1 MTPEIFI
8 LSGAR
13 TPFAVW
19 SRGEKPEGGKGGAL
33 AGTDPFDL
41 AGAAAGGAL
50 SRAGFSTDAL
60 DFIVFGNCYHV
71 GPHACYGARYVAQ
84 RLQADPR
91 LTGTTVNLAC
101 GAGLEALR
109 VAAEEIASGRHS
121 LVLACGADVS
131 SRVPLSTFVPSFN
144 DVWCGRAISE
154 TSQAVAKEM
163 GVSRKEQDAWAAQ
176 SHRRAAAARAA
187 GLFRE
192 EIVPVAEVI
201 QDDAI
206 RENPNDDYFAKAKI
220 LYEGGDATS
229 ANTHAIVDGGSAL
242 ILADAK
248 AATGKKPLG
257 RLVGAEVVGLLP
269 ERMAEGSA
277 AAIKKLLSRLSW
289 PIASVDLFE
298 INETFASQTL
308 VDLKELG
315 LNTDKLNVNGGALAL
330 GHPFGGTGARL
341 IHTLLLELA
350 RRGEKRGVA
359 AICVGGGLGIA
370 AAVERL

>member
-1 MTPEIFI
+1 MKQEILI

-33 AGTDPFDL
+33 ASLDPFDL
-41 AGAAAGGAL
+41 AGTASSGAL
-50 SRAGFSTDAL
+50 SRAGLSARDL

-71 GPHACYGARYVAQ
+71 GPHACYGARYVAH
-84 RLQADPR
+84 RLKADTG

-101 GAGLEALR
+101 GAGLEAVR

-154 TSQAVAKEM
+154 TSQAVAKEL
-163 GVSRKEQDAWAAQ
+163 GVSRQAQDAWAGQ
-176 SHRRAAAARAA
+176 SHRRAAKARAA
-187 GLFRE
+187 GLFRD
-192 EIVPVAEVI
+192 EIVPAADAV

-206 RENPNDDYFAKAKI
+206 RENPTEDYFAKSKI
-220 LYEGGDATS
+220 LYEGGNATS

-242 ILADAK
+242 VLADTK
-248 AATGKKPLG
+248 AAAGKNPLG
-257 RLVGAEVVGLLP
+257 RLAGAEVVGLAP

-277 AAIKKLLSRLSW
+277 SAIRKLLARLSW
-289 PIASVDLFE
+289 PLDSVDLFE

-308 VDLKELG
+308 VDIKALG
-315 LNTDKLNVNGGALAL
+315 LDPEKVNVNGGALAL

-350 RRGEKRGVA
+350 RRGLKRGLA